1 MCFRISVLRKVPKRQ
16 ESLPNDRG
24 KFQLK
29 ENEKDFQFKNRIF
42 TMNVSSNTKLTMFV
56 TSWII

>member
-1 MCFRISVLRKVPKRQ
+1 MLRKVPKRQ
-16 ESLPNDRG
+16 ESLPNDKG
-24 KFQLK
+24 KFQLR